1 MVTRTPAA
9 DVGDPA
15 PDFSLPS
22 VNRDGV
28 VGLADYRGRTP
39 VFLGL
44 YRGLHC
50 PFCRRHLA
58 QLDLTREKLEQIVA
72 RHGTQLAG
80 QRASAIKRLLRH
92 GGRLPAV

>member
-1 MVTRTPAA
+1 MLTRPPAA
-9 DVGDPA
+9 DVGSPA

-22 VNRDGV
+22 INPDAV
-28 VGLADYRGRTP
+28 VVLADSRGRTP
-39 VFLGL
+39 VSLGL

-50 PFCRRHLA
+50 PFRRRHLA
-58 QLDLTREKLEQIVA
+58 QLDLTPEKLEQIVA